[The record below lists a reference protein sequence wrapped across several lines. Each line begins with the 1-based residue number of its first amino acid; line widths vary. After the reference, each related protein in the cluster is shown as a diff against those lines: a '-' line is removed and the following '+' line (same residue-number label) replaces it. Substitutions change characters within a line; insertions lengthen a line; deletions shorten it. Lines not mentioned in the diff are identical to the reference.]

1 VKKTSS
7 FNVHIPVKS
16 FSICGN
22 PWFHFPF
29 VDSTNSWLLKNR
41 HLLSEDGL
49 VVTADEQLAGRGKGE
64 RIWECGG
71 KGNNL
76 ICSMVIHPRLSK
88 KLLPSVTLIFGLG
101 IFDALTRLS
110 IKGLSLKWPND
121 LLIKGMKVCG
131 ILCELVYLEEKPVV
145 VAGFGLNI
153 AGGKDQFSLG
163 IQGKVTTI
171 EEATGL
177 KPDRFL
183 VLEHIV
189 HRTESLLEQT
199 YSGQFHRLLNRWES
213 LSCSMGKRLS
223 FMEGGEPMTGVFMG
237 LDSLGRVMVQ
247 MNDGKVMPVVSG
259 EMME

>member
-1 VKKTSS
+1 MEKTSS
-7 FNVHIPVKS
+7 FNAHIPVKS
-16 FSICGN
+16 SFICGN
-22 PWFHFPF
+22 PWLHFPV

-41 HLLSEDGL
+41 HLLLEDGL
-49 VVTADEQLAGRGKGE
+49 VVTADEQLEGRGKCE
-64 RIWECGG
+64 RVWECGV
-71 KGNNL
+71 KGNL
-76 ICSMVIHPRLSK
+76 ICSMVIHPCLSK
-88 KLLPSVTLIFGLG
+88 KLLSSITLILGLG

-121 LLIKGMKVCG
+121 LLINGMKVCG
-131 ILCELVYLEEKPVV
+131 ILCELAYFEDKPVV

-153 AGGKDQFSLG
+153 AGGKEQFSQG

-171 EEATGL
+171 EEASGL

-189 HRTESLLEQT
+189 HCTKSLLEQA
-199 YSGQFHRLLNRWES
+199 YSGGFHRLLNRWEA
-213 LSCSMGKRLS
+213 LSCSIGKRLA
-223 FMEGGEPMTGVFMG
+223 FMEGGEPMTGVFRG

-247 MNDGKVMPVVSG
+247 MNDGRVMPVISG